1 MTTIERYIRF
11 RLYFIF
17 IFSLLLN
24 ILLLYLQIGGQETH
38 SLELASQQQAS
49 RKLLKATA
57 KIYAERSKT
66 YQLKVDSLQR
76 ILDEQKVIIS
86 DAKKR
91 TKKIQTH
98 IREAK
103 KNLSENKPLEDSARK
118 QITETLIHVSRE
130 LDTKDSLMEQQQVVY
145 ENIIAEKDNL
155 IAACDSAFTTVETEL
170 QKQVLVNEE
179 LTKQL
184 KKKERKEKRKQFFNR
199 ALTGTAILVGTILL
213 ITQ

>member
-1 MTTIERYIRF
+1 MTTIERYIRY

-38 SLELASQQQAS
+38 SLELATQQQAS

-57 KIYAERSKT
+57 KIYAERVKT

-76 ILDEQKVIIS
+76 ILNEQKVIIS

-91 TKKIQTH
+91 TKKIHLH
-98 IREAK
+98 IRKAEK
-103 KNLSENKPLEDSARK
+103 KLSENKPLEDSARK
-118 QITETLIHVSRE
+118 QITETLIHVGRE
-130 LDTKDSLMEQQQVVY
+130 LDTKDSLIEQQQVVY

-155 IAACDSAFTTVETEL
+155 IVACDTAFTTVETEL

-184 KKKERKEKRKQFFNR
+184 KKKERREKRKQFFNR
-199 ALTGTAILVGTILL
+199 ALIGTAILVGSILL

>member
-1 MTTIERYIRF
+1 MATIDRYIRY

-38 SLELASQQQAS
+38 SRELASQQQAS

-57 KIYAERSKT
+57 KIYAERVNT
-66 YQLKVDSLQR
+66 YQLQVDSLQR
-76 ILDEQKVIIS
+76 ILDEQKVTIS

-91 TKKIQTH
+91 TKKIQVH
-98 IREAK
+98 IREAEK
-103 KNLSENKPLEDSARK
+103 KLSEKKQLNDSARK

-130 LDTKDSLMEQQQVVY
+130 LDTKDSLMEQQQVTY
-145 ENIIAEKDNL
+145 ENIIAEKDNI
-155 IAACDSAFTTVETEL
+155 IAACDTAFSTVEAEL
-170 QKQVLVNEE
+170 QKQAQVNEE

-184 KKKERKEKRKQFFNR
+184 KKKERRENRKQFFNR
-199 ALTGTAILVGTILL
+199 ALTGTALLVGTILL